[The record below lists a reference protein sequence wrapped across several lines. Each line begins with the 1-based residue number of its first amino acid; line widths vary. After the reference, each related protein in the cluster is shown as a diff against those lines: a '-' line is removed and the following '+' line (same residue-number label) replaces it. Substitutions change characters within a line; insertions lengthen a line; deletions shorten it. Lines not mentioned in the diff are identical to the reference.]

1 MRLQCAVVIGDS
13 GRLSQIVINIV
24 SNALKYTEAGGHIE
38 VSLDALPQ
46 NRYRFVCKDDGI
58 GMSEEFL
65 KHITDDYARAED
77 SRISKIQGTGL
88 GMSIVN
94 KLTKLMGGTLSVE
107 SRLGK
112 GSVFTV
118 EIPLEPASPEQRSEI
133 LAPEHTE
140 ADRQQLK
147 GKRVLLADDNA
158 LNAEIATELMQ
169 SLGLVVDW
177 AENGA
182 IAAEKLENSAPNT
195 YFAIFID
202 MQMPVMDGV
211 EATRKIRSSHHADNG
226 IPIIAMTA
234 NTFDADKKR
243 CIDAGMNGY
252 ISKPINS
259 EAIVKALVKYR

>member
-1 MRLQCAVVIGDS
+1 M
-13 GRLSQIVINIV
+13 LSINSI
-24 SNALKYTEAGGHIE
+24 S
-38 VSLDALPQ
+38 
-46 NRYRFVCKDDGI
+46 
-58 GMSEEFL
+58 SEENFL
-65 KHITDDYARAED
+65 LTLIN
-77 SRISKIQGTGL
+77 
-88 GMSIVN
+88 SILDVN
-94 KLTKLMGGTLSVE
+94 QLEYGTLSVE

-133 LAPEHTE
+133 LAPEHME

-147 GKRVLLADDNA
+147 GKRVLLAEDNA

-182 IAAEKLENSAPNT
+182 IAAEKPESSVPNT
-195 YFAIFID
+195 YCAIFMD
-202 MQMPVMDGV
+202 MQMPVMNGV
-211 EATRKIRSSHHADNG
+211 EATRHIRSSHHADNG

-234 NTFDADKKR
+234 TFDADKKR

-259 EAIVKALVKYR
+259 EAIVKTLMKFRYSDKQ

>member
-1 MRLQCAVVIGDS
+1 M
-13 GRLSQIVINIV
+13 LSIN
-24 SNALKYTEAGGHIE
+24 
-38 VSLDALPQ
+38 
-46 NRYRFVCKDDGI
+46 
-58 GMSEEFL
+58 
-65 KHITDDYARAED
+65 
-77 SRISKIQGTGL
+77 RISSEGNFLLTLIN
-88 GMSIVN
+88 SILDVN
-94 KLTKLMGGTLSVE
+94 QLEYGTLSVE

-133 LAPEHTE
+133 LAPEHME

-147 GKRVLLADDNA
+147 GKRVLLAEDNA

-182 IAAEKLENSAPNT
+182 IAAEKPKSSVPNT
-195 YFAIFID
+195 YCAIFMD
-202 MQMPVMDGV
+202 MQMPIMDGV

-252 ISKPINS
+252 ISKPIDS
-259 EAIVKALVKYR
+259 EAIIKALMKFKYSDKQ

>member
-1 MRLQCAVVIGDS
+1 M
-13 GRLSQIVINIV
+13 LSINSI
-24 SNALKYTEAGGHIE
+24 SSEGNFFLTLIN
-38 VSLDALPQ
+38 SILD
-46 NRYRFVCKDDGI
+46 
-58 GMSEEFL
+58 
-65 KHITDDYARAED
+65 
-77 SRISKIQGTGL
+77 
-88 GMSIVN
+88 VN
-94 KLTKLMGGTLSVE
+94 QLEYGTLSVE

-118 EIPLEPASPEQRSEI
+118 EIPLEPASPEQCSEI
-133 LAPEHTE
+133 LAPEHME

-147 GKRVLLADDNA
+147 GKRVLLAEDNA

-182 IAAEKLENSAPNT
+182 IAAEKPESSVPNT
-195 YFAIFID
+195 YCAIFMD

-211 EATRKIRSSHHADNG
+211 EATRHIRSSHHADNG

-234 NTFDADKKR
+234 TFDADKKR

-252 ISKPINS
+252 ISKPIDS
-259 EAIVKALVKYR
+259 EAIVKALMKFKYSDKQ

>member
-1 MRLQCAVVIGDS
+1 M
-13 GRLSQIVINIV
+13 LSINSI
-24 SNALKYTEAGGHIE
+24 SSEGNFLLTLIN
-38 VSLDALPQ
+38 SILD
-46 NRYRFVCKDDGI
+46 
-58 GMSEEFL
+58 
-65 KHITDDYARAED
+65 
-77 SRISKIQGTGL
+77 
-88 GMSIVN
+88 VN
-94 KLTKLMGGTLSVE
+94 QLEYGTLSVE

-133 LAPEHTE
+133 LAPEHME

-147 GKRVLLADDNA
+147 GKRVLLAEDNA

-182 IAAEKLENSAPNT
+182 IAAEKPESSVPNT
-195 YFAIFID
+195 YCAIFMD

-234 NTFDADKKR
+234 NTFDADKKC

-252 ISKPINS
+252 ISKPIDS
-259 EAIVKALVKYR
+259 EAIVKALMIFKYSDKQ

>member
-1 MRLQCAVVIGDS
+1 M
-13 GRLSQIVINIV
+13 LSINSI
-24 SNALKYTEAGGHIE
+24 SSEGNFLLTLINFI
-38 VSLDALPQ
+38 LD
-46 NRYRFVCKDDGI
+46 
-58 GMSEEFL
+58 
-65 KHITDDYARAED
+65 
-77 SRISKIQGTGL
+77 
-88 GMSIVN
+88 VN
-94 KLTKLMGGTLSVE
+94 QLEYGTLSIE

-133 LAPEHTE
+133 LAPEHME

-147 GKRVLLADDNA
+147 GKRVLLAEDNA

-182 IAAEKLENSAPNT
+182 IAAEKPESSVPNT
-195 YFAIFID
+195 YCAIFMD

-234 NTFDADKKR
+234 TFDADKKR
-243 CIDAGMNGY
+243 CFDAGMNGY

-259 EAIVKALVKYR
+259 EAIVKTLMKFRYSDKQ

>member
-1 MRLQCAVVIGDS
+1 M
-13 GRLSQIVINIV
+13 
-24 SNALKYTEAGGHIE
+24 
-38 VSLDALPQ
+38 SLEALPE

-58 GMSEEFL
+58 GMSEKFL
-65 KHITDDYARAED
+65 KHITDDYVRTED

-107 SRLGK
+107 SELGK

-118 EIPLEPASPEQRSEI
+118 EIPLEPASPEQRSEV
-133 LAPEHTE
+133 LEPEHSET
-140 ADRQQLK
+140 DKRQFK
-147 GKRVLLADDNA
+147 GKRVLLAEDNA
-158 LNAEIATELMQ
+158 LNAEIASELMQ
-169 SLGLVVDW
+169 SLGLSVDW

-182 IAAEKLENSAPNT
+182 AAVEKLESFAPDT
-195 YFAIFID
+195 YFAIFMD

-211 EATRKIRSSHHADNG
+211 TATLKIRTSHHADHG

-252 ISKPINS
+252 ISKPIAT
-259 EAIVKALVKYR
+259 EAIVKALMKCK

>member
-1 MRLQCAVVIGDS
+1 M
-13 GRLSQIVINIV
+13 LSINSI
-24 SNALKYTEAGGHIE
+24 SSEGNFLLTLIN
-38 VSLDALPQ
+38 SILD
-46 NRYRFVCKDDGI
+46 
-58 GMSEEFL
+58 
-65 KHITDDYARAED
+65 
-77 SRISKIQGTGL
+77 
-88 GMSIVN
+88 VN
-94 KLTKLMGGTLSVE
+94 QLEYGTLSVE

-133 LAPEHTE
+133 LAPEHME

-147 GKRVLLADDNA
+147 GKRVLLAEDNA

-182 IAAEKLENSAPNT
+182 IAAEKPESSVPNT
-195 YFAIFID
+195 YCAIFMD

-234 NTFDADKKR
+234 TFDADKKR

-259 EAIVKALVKYR
+259 EAIVKALMIFKYSDKQ

>member
-1 MRLQCAVVIGDS
+1 M
-13 GRLSQIVINIV
+13 LSINSI
-24 SNALKYTEAGGHIE
+24 SSEGNFLLTLINFI
-38 VSLDALPQ
+38 LD
-46 NRYRFVCKDDGI
+46 
-58 GMSEEFL
+58 
-65 KHITDDYARAED
+65 
-77 SRISKIQGTGL
+77 
-88 GMSIVN
+88 VN
-94 KLTKLMGGTLSVE
+94 QLEYGTLSIE

-147 GKRVLLADDNA
+147 GKRVLLAEDNA

-169 SLGLVVDW
+169 SLELVVDW

-182 IAAEKLENSAPNT
+182 ITAEKPESSVPNT
-195 YFAIFID
+195 YCAIFMD
-202 MQMPVMDGV
+202 MQMPIMDGV

-252 ISKPINS
+252 ISKPIDS
-259 EAIVKALVKYR
+259 EAIIKALMKFKYSDKQ

>member
-1 MRLQCAVVIGDS
+1 M
-13 GRLSQIVINIV
+13 LSINSI
-24 SNALKYTEAGGHIE
+24 SSEGNFLLTLINFI
-38 VSLDALPQ
+38 LD
-46 NRYRFVCKDDGI
+46 
-58 GMSEEFL
+58 
-65 KHITDDYARAED
+65 
-77 SRISKIQGTGL
+77 
-88 GMSIVN
+88 VN
-94 KLTKLMGGTLSVE
+94 QLEYGTLSIE

-133 LAPEHTE
+133 LAPEHME

-147 GKRVLLADDNA
+147 GKCVLLAEDNA

-169 SLGLVVDW
+169 SLELVVDW

-182 IAAEKLENSAPNT
+182 IAAEKPESSVPNT
-195 YFAIFID
+195 YCAIFMD
-202 MQMPVMDGV
+202 MQMPIMDGV

-259 EAIVKALVKYR
+259 EAIVKTLMKFRYSDKQ

>member
-1 MRLQCAVVIGDS
+1 M
-13 GRLSQIVINIV
+13 LSINSI
-24 SNALKYTEAGGHIE
+24 SSEGNFLLTLINFI
-38 VSLDALPQ
+38 LD
-46 NRYRFVCKDDGI
+46 
-58 GMSEEFL
+58 
-65 KHITDDYARAED
+65 
-77 SRISKIQGTGL
+77 
-88 GMSIVN
+88 VN
-94 KLTKLMGGTLSVE
+94 QLEYGTLSIE

-133 LAPEHTE
+133 LASEHTE

-147 GKRVLLADDNA
+147 GKRVLLAEDNA

-182 IAAEKLENSAPNT
+182 IAAEKPESSVPNT
-195 YFAIFID
+195 YCAIFMD

-259 EAIVKALVKYR
+259 EAIVKALMIFKYSDKQ

>member
-1 MRLQCAVVIGDS
+1 M
-13 GRLSQIVINIV
+13 LSINSI
-24 SNALKYTEAGGHIE
+24 SSEGNFLLTLINFI
-38 VSLDALPQ
+38 LD
-46 NRYRFVCKDDGI
+46 
-58 GMSEEFL
+58 
-65 KHITDDYARAED
+65 
-77 SRISKIQGTGL
+77 
-88 GMSIVN
+88 VN
-94 KLTKLMGGTLSVE
+94 QLEYGTLSIE

-133 LAPEHTE
+133 LAPEHME

-147 GKRVLLADDNA
+147 GKCVLLAEDNA

-169 SLGLVVDW
+169 SLELVADW

-182 IAAEKLENSAPNT
+182 IAAEKPESSVPNT
-195 YFAIFID
+195 YCAIFMD
-202 MQMPVMDGV
+202 MQMPIMDGV

-259 EAIVKALVKYR
+259 EAIVKTLMKFRYSDKQ

>member
-1 MRLQCAVVIGDS
+1 M
-13 GRLSQIVINIV
+13 LSINSI
-24 SNALKYTEAGGHIE
+24 S
-38 VSLDALPQ
+38 
-46 NRYRFVCKDDGI
+46 
-58 GMSEEFL
+58 SEGNFL
-65 KHITDDYARAED
+65 LTLIN
-77 SRISKIQGTGL
+77 SIL
-88 GMSIVN
+88 GVN
-94 KLTKLMGGTLSVE
+94 QLEYGTLSVE

-133 LAPEHTE
+133 LAPEHME

-147 GKRVLLADDNA
+147 GKRVLLAEYNA

-169 SLGLVVDW
+169 RLGLVVDW

-182 IAAEKLENSAPNT
+182 IAAEKPESSVPNT
-195 YFAIFID
+195 YCAIFMD

-211 EATRKIRSSHHADNG
+211 EATRHIRSSHHADNG

-252 ISKPINS
+252 ISKPIDS
-259 EAIVKALVKYR
+259 EAIIKALMKFKYSDKQ

>member
-1 MRLQCAVVIGDS
+1 MV
-13 GRLSQIVINIV
+13 LSINSI
-24 SNALKYTEAGGHIE
+24 SSEGNFLLTLINFI
-38 VSLDALPQ
+38 LD
-46 NRYRFVCKDDGI
+46 
-58 GMSEEFL
+58 
-65 KHITDDYARAED
+65 
-77 SRISKIQGTGL
+77 
-88 GMSIVN
+88 VN
-94 KLTKLMGGTLSVE
+94 QLEYGTLSIE

-133 LAPEHTE
+133 LAPEHME

-147 GKRVLLADDNA
+147 GKRVLLAEDNA

-182 IAAEKLENSAPNT
+182 IAAEKPESSVPNT
-195 YFAIFID
+195 YCAIFMD
-202 MQMPVMDGV
+202 MQMPIMDGV

-226 IPIIAMTA
+226 IPIIAMAA
-234 NTFDADKKR
+234 NTFDADKKC

-252 ISKPINS
+252 ISKPIDS
-259 EAIVKALVKYR
+259 EAIIKALMKFKYSDKQ

>member
-1 MRLQCAVVIGDS
+1 M
-13 GRLSQIVINIV
+13 LSINSI
-24 SNALKYTEAGGHIE
+24 SSEGNFLLTLINFI
-38 VSLDALPQ
+38 LD
-46 NRYRFVCKDDGI
+46 
-58 GMSEEFL
+58 
-65 KHITDDYARAED
+65 
-77 SRISKIQGTGL
+77 
-88 GMSIVN
+88 VN
-94 KLTKLMGGTLSVE
+94 QLEYGTLSIE

-133 LAPEHTE
+133 LAPEHME

-147 GKRVLLADDNA
+147 GKRVLLAEDNA

-182 IAAEKLENSAPNT
+182 IAAEKPESSVPNT
-195 YFAIFID
+195 YCAIFMD

-259 EAIVKALVKYR
+259 EAIVKTLMKFRYSDKQ

>member
-1 MRLQCAVVIGDS
+1 MPS
-13 GRLSQIVINIV
+13 NIPKQADI
-24 SNALKYTEAGGHIE
+24 SKQGEF
-38 VSLDALPQ
+38 LPE

-65 KHITDDYARAED
+65 AHITDDYVRAED

-94 KLTKLMGGTLSVE
+94 KLTKNKLTKLMGGTLSIE
-107 SRLGK
+107 SELGK

-118 EIPLEPASPEQRSEI
+118 EIPLEPASPEQRKEV
-133 LAPEHTE
+133 LAPEHSDT
-140 ADRQQLK
+140 DRQYLK
-147 GKRVLLADDNA
+147 GKRVLLAEDNA
-158 LNAEIATELMQ
+158 LNAEIASELMQ
-169 SLGLVVDW
+169 GLGLSVDW

-182 IAAEKLENSAPNT
+182 AAVEKLESSEPDT
-195 YFAIFID
+195 YYAVFMD

-211 EATRKIRSSHHADNG
+211 AATLKIRTSRHADHG

-252 ISKPINS
+252 ISKPIDP
-259 EAIVKALVKYR
+259 EAIVKALMKFK

>member
-1 MRLQCAVVIGDS
+1 M
-13 GRLSQIVINIV
+13 LSINSI
-24 SNALKYTEAGGHIE
+24 SSEGNFLLTLIN
-38 VSLDALPQ
+38 SILD
-46 NRYRFVCKDDGI
+46 
-58 GMSEEFL
+58 
-65 KHITDDYARAED
+65 
-77 SRISKIQGTGL
+77 
-88 GMSIVN
+88 VN
-94 KLTKLMGGTLSVE
+94 QLEYGTLSVE

-133 LAPEHTE
+133 LAPEHME

-147 GKRVLLADDNA
+147 GKRVLLAEDNA

-182 IAAEKLENSAPNT
+182 IAAEKPKSSVPNT
-195 YFAIFID
+195 YCAIFMD
-202 MQMPVMDGV
+202 MQMPIMDGV

-234 NTFDADKKR
+234 TFDADKKR

-259 EAIVKALVKYR
+259 EAIVKALMIFKYSDKQ

>member
-1 MRLQCAVVIGDS
+1 MV
-13 GRLSQIVINIV
+13 LSINSI
-24 SNALKYTEAGGHIE
+24 SSEGNFLLTLINFI
-38 VSLDALPQ
+38 LD
-46 NRYRFVCKDDGI
+46 
-58 GMSEEFL
+58 
-65 KHITDDYARAED
+65 
-77 SRISKIQGTGL
+77 
-88 GMSIVN
+88 VN
-94 KLTKLMGGTLSVE
+94 QLEYGTLSIE

-147 GKRVLLADDNA
+147 GKRVLLAEDNA

-169 SLGLVVDW
+169 SLELVVDW

-182 IAAEKLENSAPNT
+182 ITAEKPESSVPNT
-195 YFAIFID
+195 YCAIFMD
-202 MQMPVMDGV
+202 MQMPIMDGV

-252 ISKPINS
+252 ISKPIDS
-259 EAIVKALVKYR
+259 EAIIKALMKFKYSDKQ

>member
-1 MRLQCAVVIGDS
+1 M
-13 GRLSQIVINIV
+13 LSINSI
-24 SNALKYTEAGGHIE
+24 SSEGNFLLTLIN
-38 VSLDALPQ
+38 SILD
-46 NRYRFVCKDDGI
+46 
-58 GMSEEFL
+58 
-65 KHITDDYARAED
+65 
-77 SRISKIQGTGL
+77 
-88 GMSIVN
+88 VN
-94 KLTKLMGGTLSVE
+94 QLEYGTLSVE

-133 LAPEHTE
+133 LAPEHME

-147 GKRVLLADDNA
+147 GKRVLLAEDNA

-169 SLGLVVDW
+169 SLGIVLDW

-182 IAAEKLENSAPNT
+182 IAAEKPESSVPNT
-195 YFAIFID
+195 YCAIFMD

-234 NTFDADKKR
+234 TFDADKKR

-259 EAIVKALVKYR
+259 EAIVKALMIFKYSDKQ

>member
-1 MRLQCAVVIGDS
+1 M
-13 GRLSQIVINIV
+13 LSINSI
-24 SNALKYTEAGGHIE
+24 SSEGNFLLTLIN
-38 VSLDALPQ
+38 SILD
-46 NRYRFVCKDDGI
+46 
-58 GMSEEFL
+58 
-65 KHITDDYARAED
+65 
-77 SRISKIQGTGL
+77 
-88 GMSIVN
+88 VN
-94 KLTKLMGGTLSVE
+94 QLEYGTLSVE

-133 LAPEHTE
+133 LAPEHME

-147 GKRVLLADDNA
+147 GKRVLLAEDNA

-182 IAAEKLENSAPNT
+182 IAAEKPESSVPNT
-195 YFAIFID
+195 YCAIFMD

-211 EATRKIRSSHHADNG
+211 EATRHIRSSHHADNG

-259 EAIVKALVKYR
+259 EAIDKALMIFKYSDKQ